1 MKFVS
6 DPPIAE
12 KIKKMKERVQW
23 QNAQILARGIDQ
35 TRFVIEDGNNSNPD
49 FSFLVMGD
57 SGSSLHQS
65 HHPQRQVA
73 LKMLENQGDASF
85 ILHTGDV
92 VYQVG
97 SREYYQENFIKPYRE
112 FICGGD
118 QPEQISYDKM
128 VFKLPILPV
137 LGNHDYYDLPLLS
150 SLVVKA
156 SLPVRFV
163 LGLPMELN
171 IGWYGSGQ
179 GDTFARAFLDYMRG
193 IDDPEDLDQQDLSQ
207 HLDLHY
213 KAVTNTGRCLSYQ
226 PGKFT
231 RLPNR
236 YYTFRYGGIDF
247 FALDSNTFNS
257 PAPLPDNEEGDN
269 YREILKKRR
278 DYLEQQELELW
289 ETSSKI
295 NSEHPEEQEHLEDLQ
310 TEIQQIEEVKLD
322 IDKQLEADQLGT
334 VDFEQLNWL
343 RQKLIES
350 WFSSEVRG
358 RVIYFHHPPYVTES
372 SKWAQAQTLAVRQN
386 LRWVFNQVGITVG
399 DKRENRPLVDLILN
413 GHAHC
418 LEYIKT
424 VDTGHAD
431 SHINWIICGG
441 SGYSL
446 RRQRSEGPDLK
457 EDALNGNSN
466 LVAQSQLFLGKNGY
480 GKPKDRP
487 YSALKIQV
495 QDGHIP
501 KFIIQPLIAERFE
514 TQWRDRTITPFE
526 I

>member
-6 DPPIAE
+6 DPPISE
-12 KIKKMKERVQW
+12 KINRMKERVQW

-35 TRFVIEDGNNSNPD
+35 TRFVMADGNNSNPE

-73 LKMLENQGDASF
+73 LKMIENQGDARF
-85 ILHTGDV
+85 IIHTGDV

-118 QPEQISYDKM
+118 RPEDIPYDKM

-137 LGNHDYYDLPLLS
+137 LGNHDYYDLPFLS
-150 SLVVKA
+150 SLAVKA
-156 SLPVRFV
+156 SLPIRLI

-171 IGWYGSGQ
+171 FGWHGSDQ
-179 GDTFARAFLDYMRG
+179 GDTYARAFLDYLRD
-193 IDDPEDLDQQDLSQ
+193 INNPEELGE
-207 HLDLHY
+207 HLDRHY
-213 KAVTNTGRCLSYQ
+213 HAVTNTGRCLVYQ
-226 PGKFT
+226 PEKFT

-257 PAPLPDNEEGDN
+257 PAPLPDTKEGDN

-278 DYLEQQELELW
+278 DNLEQEELQLW
-289 ETSSKI
+289 ETSSQI
-295 NSEHPEEQEHLEDLQ
+295 NREQPKDQEQLEELQ

-322 IDKQLEADQLGT
+322 IDKQLEADKPGT

-343 RQKLIES
+343 RQRLIES
-350 WFSSEVRG
+350 LFSSEVRG

-372 SKWAQAQTLAVRQN
+372 SKWDQAQTLAVRQN
-386 LRWVFNQVGITVG
+386 LRWVFNQVATTVG
-399 DKRENRPLVDLILN
+399 DKRENRPLVDLILS

-431 SHINWIICGG
+431 SNLNWIICGG

-446 RRQRSEGPDLK
+446 RRQRSEGGDLR
-457 EDALNGNSN
+457 ENTLEGNN
-466 LVAQSQLFLGKNGY
+466 RLVARSQLFLGKNNYLG
-480 GKPKDRP
+480 PRERP

-495 QDGHIP
+495 QGDRIP
-501 KFIIQPLIAERFE
+501 KFILQPLVAERLQG
-514 TQWRDRTITPFE
+514 QWRDRPIKAFE